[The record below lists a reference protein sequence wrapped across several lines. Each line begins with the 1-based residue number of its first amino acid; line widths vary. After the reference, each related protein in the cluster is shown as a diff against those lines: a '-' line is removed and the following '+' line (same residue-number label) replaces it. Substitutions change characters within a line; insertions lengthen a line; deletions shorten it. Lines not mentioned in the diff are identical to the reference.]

1 MGLHALI
8 LACISHTAFTRVV
21 FRLPFPFSI
30 APLFLSLT
38 FCFTQI
44 SFFASL
50 LPRLLRQAGRPT
62 SLSSASVC
70 SPADPG
76 FLLAPSFGP
85 GTSRAVCCTGAIH
98 PVYNKHCKLFPF
110 AILYSYLLPLSSQHR
125 IKLQF
130 GFLHLGVHFSSEHC
144 MLTSGV
150 FKW

>member
-1 MGLHALI
+1 MTALGPGTSWHRWPPPGAAGSGVYTPEYSLAFHILHSSVWFSFFL
-8 LACISHTAFTRVV
+8 F
-21 FRLPFPFSI
+21 PFP
-30 APLFLSLT
+30 LHRCLSLT

-85 GTSRAVCCTGAIH
+85 GTYCAVCCTGAIR
-98 PVYNKHCKLFPF
+98 PV
-110 AILYSYLLPLSSQHR
+110 
-125 IKLQF
+125 
-130 GFLHLGVHFSSEHC
+130 
-144 MLTSGV
+144 
-150 FKW
+150 